1 MVSAEEETPIPLD
14 ASPHSAMSLARE
26 EAESQTSEDGGDWD
40 WLFGNGTTVGAPHA
54 PHAPPRTTTAAR
66 SDAGPTTRDVRRR
79 RGIEDAKVSAEDV
92 GGGGGGIDD
101 DDDDDDDGD
110 PDESVAEPIA
120 LPQSTHTL
128 LFTQPATSFPFV
140 FAIAVALVCCS
151 CLVMA
156 LLNNLTSGGGDDK
169 RGDFIGMPA
178 NVGYAVIAAQYLSI
192 LIALIM
198 ESEIPTGLQLLRNIP
213 PPSFRARFPNKS
225 YGLFF
230 ASAVLR
236 ISLGYLFLINVFVIC
251 VQAKDVLE
259 IFYNVLALEFISQLD
274 DIAFA
279 LAKMDVLGK
288 RMQRACTARLFG
300 FGFKKVKFK
309 KVRRANLCLKS
320 VYFVNIAVF
329 LVLMTAKTIG
339 QQNGYYQ
346 CHEITVDL
354 GDGVWEDPVIVRSV
368 PGKEGGN
375 FTLVFSY
382 FNGVYEQDGTHSGR
396 PVYTERRKYD
406 NGPFDPSWWTAPA
419 EIRYSNTGNFW
430 VFTHPW
436 IRKTVS
442 AEDDVSFLGFVYQR
456 PRVCRCVSSEIS
468 KLILSPHP
476 PTPHQYSNP
485 RMIPGYSVR
494 LQRRNTICWMSTGSG
509 AYGSGGSTNPGS
521 STPAPRAMT
530 MRVAIS
536 MAYATERAGA
546 IAIAWPGPNIWERI
560 AR

>member
-1 MVSAEEETPIPLD
+1 MVSAEEETPIPVD

-26 EAESQTSEDGGDWD
+26 ESESQTSEDGGDWD
-40 WLFGNGTTVGAPHA
+40 WLFGNGTKMAG
-54 PHAPPRTTTAAR
+54 AR
-66 SDAGPTTRDVRRR
+66 SDAGPTTTPSPPSPGGGGDVRRR
-79 RGIEDAKVSAEDV
+79 RGVENAKESAEDV
-92 GGGGGGIDD
+92 RGGGGM

-140 FAIAVALVCCS
+140 FAVSVAFICCS
-151 CLVMA
+151 CLFMA
-156 LLNNLTSGGGDDK
+156 LLNNLTSGGDDEK
-169 RGDFIGMPA
+169 GDFIGVPA

-213 PPSFRARFPNKS
+213 PSSFRARFPNKS

-279 LAKMDVLGK
+279 LAKMDVLG
-288 RMQRACTARLFG
+288 RQMQRACTARLFG

-329 LVLMTAKTIG
+329 LILLTAKTIG
-339 QQNGYYQ
+339 QQNGYFQ

-368 PGKEGGN
+368 PGQEGEN

-382 FNGVYEQDGTHSGR
+382 FNGVYKQDGTHRGR
-396 PVYTERRKYD
+396 PVYKERRKYD
-406 NGPFDPSWWTAPA
+406 NGPFDPSWWTVPA

-436 IRKTVS
+436 IRKSVS
-442 AEDDVSFLGFVYQR
+442 AEDDVSFLGFVSTWPFQCFIRDLGFVVVFHQR
-456 PRVCRCVSSEIS
+456 FPNYYYH
-468 KLILSPHP
+468 PTHP
-476 PTPHQYSNP
+476 PLTNIP
-485 RMIPGYSVR
+485 IPG
-494 LQRRNTICWMSTGSG
+494 
-509 AYGSGGSTNPGS
+509 
-521 STPAPRAMT
+521 
-530 MRVAIS
+530 
-536 MAYATERAGA
+536 
-546 IAIAWPGPNIWERI
+546 
-560 AR
+560 

>member
-1 MVSAEEETPIPLD
+1 MVSAEEATIPIE
-14 ASPHSAMSLARE
+14 ASLPSAVSLARE
-26 EAESQTSEDGGDWD
+26 AESSQSEDGGDWD
-40 WLFGNGTTVGAPHA
+40 WLFGNGTTAGAPH
-54 PHAPPRTTTAAR
+54 TTAAR
-66 SDAGPTTRDVRRR
+66 SSDVVGPTTTPSPSSSPGGGGDVRRR
-79 RGIEDAKVSAEDV
+79 RGIEDAKESVDV
-92 GGGGGGIDD
+92 GGVGGGIDVD

-128 LFTQPATSFPFV
+128 LFTQPATSFPFA
-140 FAIAVALVCCS
+140 FAVVVAFICFS

-156 LLNNLTSGGGDDK
+156 LLNNLTWGGDDE
-169 RGDFIGMPA
+169 RGDILGVPA
-178 NVGYAVIAAQYLSI
+178 NVGFAVIAAQYLSI

-213 PPSFRARFPNKS
+213 PSSFRARFPNKP
-225 YGLFF
+225 YGLFV

-236 ISLGYLFLINVFVIC
+236 ISLGYLFLINVFVIL

-279 LAKMDVLGK
+279 LAKMDVLG
-288 RMQRACTARLFG
+288 RQMQRACTARLFG

-309 KVRRANLCLKS
+309 RVRRASLCLKS

-329 LVLMTAKTIG
+329 LVLLTAKTIG
-339 QQNGYYQ
+339 QQNGYFQ

-354 GDGVWEDPVIVRSV
+354 GDGVWEDPVILRSF
-368 PGKEGGN
+368 PGKEGEN

-382 FNGVYEQDGTHSGR
+382 FNGVYEQDGTHRGR
-396 PVYTERRKYD
+396 PVYKERRKYD
-406 NGPFDPSWWTAPA
+406 NGPFDPSWWTVPA

-442 AEDDVSFLGFVYQR
+442 AEDDVSFLGFVSTWPFQCFIR
-456 PRVCRCVSSEIS
+456 DLGFVVVF
-468 KLILSPHP
+468 
-476 PTPHQYSNP
+476 HQ
-485 RMIPGYSVR
+485 MIPY
-494 LQRRNTICWMSTGSG
+494 
-509 AYGSGGSTNPGS
+509 
-521 STPAPRAMT
+521 
-530 MRVAIS
+530 
-536 MAYATERAGA
+536 
-546 IAIAWPGPNIWERI
+546 
-560 AR
+560 

>member
-1 MVSAEEETPIPLD
+1 MCAMVSAEEETPIPLD

-26 EAESQTSEDGGDWD
+26 EAESHTSEDGGDWD
-40 WLFGNGTTVGAPHA
+40 WLFGNGKTVGAPHS
-54 PHAPPRTTTAAR
+54 PHAPPRTTAAAAR
-66 SDAGPTTRDVRRR
+66 PDAGPTTRDVRRR
-79 RGIEDAKVSAEDV
+79 RGIEDAKESAEDV
-92 GGGGGGIDD
+92 GGGGGGI
-101 DDDDDDDGD
+101 DDDDDDGD

-128 LFTQPATSFPFV
+128 LFTQPAASFPFV

-156 LLNNLTSGGGDDK
+156 LLNNLTGGGGDGDDK
-169 RGDFIGMPA
+169 RGDFIGVPA

-225 YGLFF
+225 YRLFF

-288 RMQRACTARLFG
+288 QMQRACTARLFG

-339 QQNGYYQ
+339 QQNGHFQ

-354 GDGVWEDPVIVRSV
+354 GDGVWEDPVIVRSF
-368 PGKEGGN
+368 PGKEGEN

-382 FNGVYEQDGTHSGR
+382 FNGVYEQDGTHRGR
-396 PVYTERRKYD
+396 PVYKERRKYD
-406 NGPFDPSWWTAPA
+406 NGPFDPSWWTVPA

-436 IRKTVS
+436 IRKSVS
-442 AEDDVSFLGFVYQR
+442 AEDDVSFLGFV
-456 PRVCRCVSSEIS
+456 
-468 KLILSPHP
+468 
-476 PTPHQYSNP
+476 
-485 RMIPGYSVR
+485 
-494 LQRRNTICWMSTGSG
+494 ST
-509 AYGSGGSTNPGS
+509 
-521 STPAPRAMT
+521 
-530 MRVAIS
+530 
-536 MAYATERAGA
+536 
-546 IAIAWPGPNIWERI
+546 WPF
-560 AR
+560 